1 MEFLKYFQIETSV
14 IWFNQFFSSKILFSK
29 NKPIEQAILVNMGD
43 DNIAQP
49 DVLLE
54 IGVMRN
60 ASSYTNDEYIVNFLE
75 SSQ

>member
-1 MEFLKYFQIETSV
+1 MLLDSISFFLQK
-14 IWFNQFFSSKILFSK
+14 FFKKRLK
-29 NKPIEQAILVNMGD
+29 NEPIEQTILVNMGD